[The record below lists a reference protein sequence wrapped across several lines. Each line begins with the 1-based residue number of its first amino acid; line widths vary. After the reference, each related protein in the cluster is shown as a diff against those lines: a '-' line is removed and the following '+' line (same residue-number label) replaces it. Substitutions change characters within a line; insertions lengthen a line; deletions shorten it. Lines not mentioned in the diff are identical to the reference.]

1 MALQE
6 GYPCVYVR
14 AVPTDT
20 ATTDGAYVDI
30 PNAAQGY
37 AVRRVT
43 VYKSRLASTGA
54 TVDGATATLGLFTGA
69 GGTGVTIV
77 ANAALTGLTGS
88 TIVLDRTVAATALTP
103 LVTATRIYLRTGTAS
118 GTTGTVIDVAIEYS
132 VLP

>member
-1 MALQE
+1 MSLQE
-6 GYPCVYVR
+6 GYPCVVIR
-14 AVPTDT
+14 AVPTDV
-20 ATTDGAYVDI
+20 ANTDGAYVDI

-43 VYKSRLASTGA
+43 VYKSREVSTGA
-54 TVDGATATLGLFTGA
+54 TANGATATLGVFTAAA
-69 GGTGVTIV
+69 GGGVTIV

-103 LVTATRIYLRTGTAS
+103 LVTATRLYFRTGTAS
-118 GTTGTVIDVAIEYS
+118 GVAGSVIDIAVEYS

>member
-1 MALQE
+1 MSLQE
-6 GYPCVYVR
+6 GYPCVVIR
-14 AVPTDT
+14 AVPTDV
-20 ATTDGAYVDI
+20 ANTDGAYVDI

-43 VYKSRLASTGA
+43 VYKSREVS
-54 TVDGATATLGLFTGA
+54 ATATLGVFTAAA
-69 GGTGVTIV
+69 GGGVTIV

-103 LVTATRIYLRTGTAS
+103 LVTATRLYFRTGTAS
-118 GTTGTVIDVAIEYS
+118 GVAGSVIDIAVEYS